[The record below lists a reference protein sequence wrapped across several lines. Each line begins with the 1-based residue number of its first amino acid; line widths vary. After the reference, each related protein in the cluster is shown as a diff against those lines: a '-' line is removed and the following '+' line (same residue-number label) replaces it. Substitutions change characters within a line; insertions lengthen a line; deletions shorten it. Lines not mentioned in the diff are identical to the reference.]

1 MVQNDETARRLSN
14 SPNLKIRSAPAVDPN
29 PVPVVTPGAAE
40 NAVGVA
46 ALADQAYAA
55 AGIDRARAAPHV
67 VRRAIDDLNSGS
79 AWLPT
84 AAAASNLEVC
94 AAAAIDPDA
103 AMIVAPCAAEIAR
116 RAANLADDPHAATRV
131 GGADV
136 ASTIIGGAVNVVA
149 LVPAAPAGAAN
160 LEITS
165 APAVHPNA
173 STVGI
178 APCLIEDTRSV
189 AALLHELHA
198 TPDIGGAVI
207 SPHVVRGAGD
217 DLPLGRTKASCR
229 RLRCVRE

>member
-1 MVQNDETARRLSN
+1 VVQNDETARRLTN

-84 AAAASNLEVC
+84 AAASNLEVC